1 MKRKEPLNNSFK
13 VTLTNI
19 TALVNSRDITRD
31 LDCSGGG
38 AKPLLW
44 GSGHN
49 PLKNILKAT
58 KTCIF

>member
-38 AKPLLW
+38 
-44 GSGHN
+44 GG
-49 PLKNILKAT
+49 
-58 KTCIF
+58 